1 MKRWKIILAFAAVFF
16 AGVIAGGL
24 VALRFIPR
32 PFGPHPTA
40 AELTAH
46 VMHRLKSDLAL
57 NPDQIAKIQ
66 PVVASTAEQTVAF
79 HRELSARIRT
89 AIDSSDLEI
98 EGFLDSE
105 QKAKFENVRAKHRPP
120 LIEP

>member
-1 MKRWKIILAFAAVFF
+1 MKRWKIILAFAAVFI
-16 AGVIAGGL
+16 AGVIAGG
-24 VALRFIPR
+24 VISLRFVPR

-46 VMHRLKSDLAL
+46 VMRKLKSDLAL

-79 HRELSARIRT
+79 RHELFARIRI
-89 AIDSSDLEI
+89 AFDSSDLKI
-98 EGFLDSE
+98 EGFLDSK
-105 QKAKFENVRAKHRPP
+105 QKAEFESIRANRPH
-120 LIEP
+120 LLNEP